1 MANFQVTWVGDKV
14 REYTT
19 KGGQSYK
26 SCRLAVRDEN
36 GNRITKLELSR
47 PADRELPAVGDELQ
61 GGIKP
66 HAKFDDLSVFTE
78 GATGEASTTVGGGGS
93 LSAPADTSRD
103 RSIERQ
109 VAAKTAGVV
118 VSAMVGAGLL
128 DSPMAVQAE
137 IKSMTETVVDAIRG
151 RDNSEGKP
159 EEKAEGGTDL
169 DSDIPF

>member
-19 KGGQSYK
+19 KSGQSYK

-36 GNRITKLELSR
+36 GNHITKLELSR
-47 PADRELPAVGDELQ
+47 PADRALPAVGDEIA

-66 HAKFDDLSVFTE
+66 HAKFDDLSVFVE
-78 GATGEASTTVGGGGS
+78 GATGEASTTTSGGGS

-103 RSIERQ
+103 EAIGKQ
-109 VAAKTAGVV
+109 VALKVAGIAVASYIGQGLIKPEQFGEYLDKFTQAGVDT
-118 VSAMVGAGLL
+118 L
-128 DSPMAVQAE
+128 
-137 IKSMTETVVDAIRG
+137 RG
-151 RDNSEGKP
+151 RTEPEGKP

>member
-93 LSAPADTSRD
+93 LSSSADTSRD
-103 RSIERQ
+103 KSIERQ
-109 VAAKTAGVV
+109 VSLKVAGVIV
-118 VSAMVGAGLL
+118 ASYAAIGAIKPEQVDEYLAKFTEAGVG
-128 DSPMAVQAE
+128 
-137 IKSMTETVVDAIRG
+137 AIRG
-151 RDNSEGKP
+151 RAESEGKP
-159 EEKAEGGTDL
+159 EEKVEGGTDL

>member
-1 MANFQVTWVGDKV
+1 MPNFQVTWVGDKV

-19 KGGQSYK
+19 KSGQSYK
-26 SCRLAVRDEN
+26 SCRIAVRDEG

-47 PADRELPAVGDELQ
+47 PADRELPAVGDEIS

-103 RSIERQ
+103 KSIERQ
-109 VAAKTAGVV
+109 VSLKVAGVI
-118 VSAMVGAGLL
+118 VSSYVAIGA
-128 DSPMAVQAE
+128 
-137 IKSMTETVVDAIRG
+137 IKPEQVEEYLAKFTDAGVDAIRG
-151 RDNSEGKP
+151 RNDAEGKP
-159 EEKAEGGTDL
+159 AEKAEGGTDL